1 MDFNSNLLNTLKCIS
16 NESQFSNETF
26 EILVKSVFD
35 SFIINSKN
43 YKLELNLDKKTI
55 GNLIFLLT
63 ITNCITKDQS

>member
-16 NESQFSNETF
+16 NESQFSNEAF

-43 YKLELNLDKKTI
+43 RKLELYLDKKTI
-55 GNLIFLLT
+55 GNLIFLIT
-63 ITNCITKDQS
+63 IMNCITKDQS

>member
-1 MDFNSNLLNTLKCIS
+1 MDLNSNLLNTLKCIS
-16 NESQFSNETF
+16 NESQFTNEIY

-55 GNLIFLLT
+55 G
-63 ITNCITKDQS
+63 